1 MTLSWTVSCPRGIG
15 GRTVVHEPTGDDWP
29 MSFWW
34 DDIGGLRRTRDP
46 LPGALECDVAIVGAG
61 MTGLWTA
68 LELRRAAPELDVV
81 LLEREAAGFGASG
94 RNGGWVVGDLAG
106 EPSAAMTAA
115 IRASVDEVAAALVR
129 EEIECDLVKDGTLSV
144 ATDDVNAARLR
155 AEQGPGTW
163 LDAEELSS
171 RVHVANARGALF
183 DPACARVHPAKL
195 VRGLA
200 AAAERAGVRIFE
212 GTDVTAIEPHR
223 ARTPA
228 GDVTARWVVRA
239 TEGYTP
245 GGTVVPVSSSMI
257 VTERLPRGA
266 WDEIGW
272 AGAETMMSQAHLYC
286 YLQRT
291 ADGRIAIGGR
301 GTPYRWRGAN
311 AGDERPDDRTIAELR
326 QRLEALFPSL
336 RGLPT
341 AAAWTGV
348 LGVTR
353 DWTPAVVAD
362 PATGLAH
369 AGGYVGEGV
378 AATNLAARTLRDL
391 ILGRDTDLTRLDW
404 VGHTSRRW
412 EPEPLRW
419 LGIRMVYG
427 LYRAAD
433 RAEQRSGKPAR
444 AAALADLIAGR

>member
-1 MTLSWTVSCPRGIG
+1 
-15 GRTVVHEPTGDDWP
+15 

-34 DDIGGLRRTRDP
+34 EDIGGLRRTRDA
-46 LPGALECDVAIVGAG
+46 LAGALECDVAIVGAG
-61 MTGLWTA
+61 LTGLWTA
-68 LELRRAAPELDVV
+68 LELKRAAPELDVV
-81 LLEREAAGFGASG
+81 VLEREAAGFGASG

-106 EPSAAMTAA
+106 EPSAAMVAA
-115 IRASVDEVAAALVR
+115 IRATVDEVAIAVQR
-129 EEIECDLVKDGTLSV
+129 EQIECDFVKDGTLSV
-144 ATDDVNAARLR
+144 AVDDVNAARLR
-155 AEQGPGTW
+155 ADQAHGTW
-163 LDAEELSS
+163 LDAEALSG
-171 RVHVANARGALF
+171 RVRVANARGGLF

-200 AAAERAGVRIFE
+200 AAAERAGARIFE
-212 GTDVTAIEPHR
+212 GTEVTAIEPHR
-223 ARTPA
+223 ARTAA
-228 GDVTARWVVRA
+228 GDVGARWIVRA

-245 GGTVVPVSSSMI
+245 DGSVVPISSSMI
-257 VTERLPRGA
+257 ITEPLPRDA

-272 AGAETMMSQAHLYC
+272 AGAETMMGAAHVYC

-311 AGDERPDDRTIAELR
+311 ARDERPDDRTIAELR
-326 QRLEALFPSL
+326 SRLDTLFPAL
-336 RGLPT
+336 RDVPT

-353 DWTPAVVAD
+353 DWTPAVGAD
-362 PATGLAH
+362 PARGLAH

-391 ILGRDTDLTRLDW
+391 ILGRDTDLTRLEW

-433 RAEQRSGKPAR
+433 RAEVRSGRPAR
-444 AAALADLIAGR
+444 AAALADRIAGR